1 MHMVLIVWNFLISDY
16 LFPQKQ
22 RTKIS
27 SSYSSWHDIIRG
39 VPQGSLLGPLLFNIF
54 INDLVLFIRKS
65 GVCNFADDNM
75 LYSVGKNIGNVI
87 SDLKTDIVGVMDWF
101 KINSLKTNPGRF

>member
-1 MHMVLIVWNFLISDY
+1 M
-16 LFPQKQ
+16 
-22 RTKIS
+22 
-27 SSYSSWHDIIRG
+27 
-39 VPQGSLLGPLLFNIF
+39 
-54 INDLVLFIRKS
+54 NDLVLFIRKS

-101 KINSLKTNPGRF
+101 KINSLKTNPNP